1 METIKDRI
9 EDLFKTEP
17 VNYSGASW
25 GVRSALEII
34 AEKLDAIEERLNKED
49 ENGDSKN

>member
-1 METIKDRI
+1 MEAIKDRI

-25 GVRSALEII
+25 AVRSALGII
-34 AEKLDAIEERLNKED
+34 AEKLDAIDKEI
-49 ENGDSKN
+49 NRNSKVKSRRR